1 MTAVMQNNPSVTVA
15 DDEDDVALAAF
26 LAPNWGR
33 FDQDQLAFDIMSYR
47 QTASEHY
54 TTRQR
59 KSSSG
64 DIQGVQKS
72 SSTPVLR
79 SRDRQSMPPLYQHKP
94 ATPPRREDSPVNRP
108 STQRRDE
115 SPKQRS
121 SSGHPR
127 RESPPS
133 RSSDTSRDASPRRSS
148 PHNPRSTHSY
158 STYPP
163 PPSSDH
169 KIPISLQQQQQ
180 IPKRT
185 PTPLPLLTQ
194 SSAQFTQ
201 ERRPSVTSIASKTPS
216 IRSEMSI
223 NTKLSLSKRLRRVFS
238 MSSLSSKANDSTVS
252 LQSQVSVAESDVTPK
267 STRSSTGTT
276 FVLSS
281 AVDSSESG
289 LSAPGPQPISS
300 VSSPAK
306 PSSRRRSI
314 VSLSN
319 IFSRNNSS
327 SGANKQKAQQ
337 VEPTVAAVVVPAQTG
352 VNQRHSAADL
362 RKMMNDKE
370 TDKTPA
376 TNRSSPS
383 NKPERPKLDT
393 SLESIQQTTK
403 GSLKNTRRGSASNGK
418 PPDSPSSISSSSRS
432 PVTPPPHRQLP
443 RLHGTYAAAVSSNL
457 SANGRQRQSSL
468 TSNSSSRADYFSQ
481 GGGGGDFDQSEELV
495 PPPTAGL
502 HSLALHGS
510 PRMKPASQSNTSL
523 SEPSSIRE
531 MPPAVAAKTRR
542 LGFSSS
548 ITVHETFSPS
558 EYDRRC
564 DPNVT
569 CCKLTPEFAM
579 RIKQEL
585 NEYKLT
591 GMEVHIESRQYTHFF
606 L

>member
-1 MTAVMQNNPSVTVA
+1 
-15 DDEDDVALAAF
+15 
-26 LAPNWGR
+26 
-33 FDQDQLAFDIMSYR
+33 
-47 QTASEHY
+47 
-54 TTRQR
+54 
-59 KSSSG
+59 
-64 DIQGVQKS
+64 
-72 SSTPVLR
+72 
-79 SRDRQSMPPLYQHKP
+79 
-94 ATPPRREDSPVNRP
+94 
-108 STQRRDE
+108 
-115 SPKQRS
+115 
-121 SSGHPR
+121 
-127 RESPPS
+127 
-133 RSSDTSRDASPRRSS
+133 
-148 PHNPRSTHSY
+148 
-158 STYPP
+158 
-163 PPSSDH
+163 
-169 KIPISLQQQQQ
+169 
-180 IPKRT
+180 
-185 PTPLPLLTQ
+185 
-194 SSAQFTQ
+194 
-201 ERRPSVTSIASKTPS
+201 
-216 IRSEMSI
+216 MSI

-267 STRSSTGTT
+267 STRLSTGTT

-403 GSLKNTRRGSASNGK
+403 GSLKSKFFLVFCFLVACHRMRNPRTRDNSLIDIFGRVIILDTRRGSASNGK